1 MRKKETNQTRKVRRK
16 SAKKTGL
23 VALAAA
29 ALASPVSAATPV
41 ITENPSSVSPHAASD
56 INPQSDK
63 KNLLAQAPVD
73 KPEMIVDSN
82 KPDGGMQQSPAG
94 EPVQGGPAQPQAG
107 GDAAQPAPEGESAP
121 SQPADPVR

>member
-1 MRKKETNQTRKVRRK
+1 MRESKK

-41 ITENPSSVSPHAASD
+41 VAENPISLAPHEAGRAST
-56 INPQSDK
+56 QSDK

-73 KPEMIVDSN
+73 KPEIIVDAPVDKPEIIVDSN

-94 EPVQGGPAQPQAG
+94 ESAQPQAE
-107 GDAAQPAPEGESAP
+107 GDASQSAPEGESAP
-121 SQPADPVR
+121 SQPADTVR